1 MGRLFDSSQES
12 DPFSAGSY
20 VTVYVVDLQ
29 K

>member
-12 DPFSAGSY
+12 DPFSAESY
-20 VTVYVVDLQ
+20 VAVYVVDLQ